1 MATTA
6 TAAVLLVFY
15 FRQVNLIATQQEHLA
30 DARKEAVS
38 SHERMRALEREA
50 SVLRDRL
57 ALVPVVPP
65 DRIPR
70 RPEDGHANATGPLLV
85 EATPLLSFEAVTL
98 GPSQTQAQVLTVTAP
113 LPSVRLP
120 LVLGRLRQNAKI
132 DAQITG
138 IDPPIENQDLTV
150 AGNGPEKRASL
161 ILKPD
166 EVRRLVNR
174 QVQLTLTDRGYAT
187 LGTVNITITL
197 R

>member
-1 MATTA
+1 
-6 TAAVLLVFY
+6 
-15 FRQVNLIATQQEHLA
+15 
-30 DARKEAVS
+30 
-38 SHERMRALEREA
+38 
-50 SVLRDRL
+50 
-57 ALVPVVPP
+57 
-65 DRIPR
+65 
-70 RPEDGHANATGPLLV
+70 V